1 MKKTMLI
8 VVATI
13 GLAVDALAQGGT
25 IWLENRIQPPYRV
38 VGTDTPGNP
47 YTGAFGIEVWGLN
60 AAAVPPG
67 INLGPSL
74 GSGVAAYSAMQADG
88 FVLQATFADVP
99 MSSGR
104 FDMGLVTLP
113 TITGP
118 EAVLAL
124 AVWDTSAPS
133 WEAMLGG
140 ADSDTRAGVIAF
152 VNPVTIFT
160 INPGEP
166 AKPTGW
172 TEDLVMTTI
181 PEPSV
186 LTVATLGGA
195 LLLLVRPTDG
205 VRGMQRMTLQH
216 WITKSDCE
224 KDNAYRRGHHSPRR
238 WCSRPGVDD
247 VKGIRR

>member
-1 MKKTMLI
+1 MKRVLSLVMKKTMLI

-67 INLGPSL
+67 INLDPSP

-104 FDMGLVTLP
+104 FSGRSVILP
-113 TITGP
+113 TIPGP
-118 EAVLAL
+118 EAVLRSEEH
-124 AVWDTSAPS
+124 TS
-133 WEAMLGG
+133 E
-140 ADSDTRAGVIAF
+140 
-152 VNPVTIFT
+152 
-160 INPGEP
+160 
-166 AKPTGW
+166 
-172 TEDLVMTTI
+172 
-181 PEPSV
+181 
-186 LTVATLGGA
+186 
-195 LLLLVRPTDG
+195 
-205 VRGMQRMTLQH
+205 LQ
-216 WITKSDCE
+216 S
-224 KDNAYRRGHHSPRR
+224 
-238 WCSRPGVDD
+238 
-247 VKGIRR
+247 